1 MIQIVYYLKNMPYAA
16 PFQTDPCR
24 LAYSRDIKN
33 GNRFNSKN
41 IKGEISPIS
50 VERMISM
57 KKTLSAL
64 LSVCIAASA
73 CTVFPMS
80 ASGAELLNATFES
93 GLDGWTARGNASV
106 EVTSAT
112 AASGSKAA
120 AVSNRSDSWNG
131 IQYSLDSI
139 CTAGE
144 SYSFS
149 AMVTQQATP
158 AAVHFKLSLQYST
171 GGGGM
176 FGGGQNT
183 YASIAEKDSVSGT
196 WIQLANDSYQI
207 PADATNL
214 VLYVET
220 EDSKVDFFVDDI
232 FVGSSGSTPSGP
244 SQPEQPANGKR
255 GDVNGDSSVNKK
267 DVEQLRDYLLGKTS
281 DINGKTADLDGNK
294 TLNAADLSAL
304 KGLVMNP
311 PAETT
316 VTTPEPKQE
325 TTTTAGGGQPSS
337 GTHVSAKEYMSKMKN
352 DLKTQVPGNVTKG
365 DSGKLEKIQY
375 FSKKA
380 NRNKPANV
388 WTPPGYDSSK
398 KYPVMF
404 MNHGVMGNED
414 NMVSNWGVREM
425 ASNLIQSGEAVPF
438 IIVFP
443 QMYTDPS
450 SASPMGINMNVM
462 DNYDTFVYDVR
473 DSLYPY
479 ICEHYSVATGRE
491 NTAVAGFSMG
501 GRESLYLGMMMPE
514 MFGYVCASSPAPG
527 IVPASDGFI
536 ANHLGSKKIDSE
548 QRMTNSDFKFSDSDL
563 PYILMIGGGTNDQ
576 VVGTFPKQYHELFD
590 KNGTM
595 NLWMEFPGAGH
606 DAGVGTP
613 LFYNFFRYVF
623 KA

>member
-1 MIQIVYYLKNMPYAA
+1 
-16 PFQTDPCR
+16 
-24 LAYSRDIKN
+24 
-33 GNRFNSKN
+33 
-41 IKGEISPIS
+41 
-50 VERMISM
+50 M

-64 LSVCIAASA
+64 LSVCIAACA
-73 CTVFPMS
+73 CSVFPMS
-80 ASGAELLNATFES
+80 ASGAELLNSNFES
-93 GLDGWTARGNASV
+93 GLDGWTARGSAKVDVSSSV
-106 EVTSAT
+106 
-112 AASGSKAA
+112 AASGSQSA
-120 AVSNRSDSWNG
+120 AVSNRTDSWNG

-149 AMVTQQATP
+149 AMVTQQETP

-171 GGGGM
+171 GGGGGM
-176 FGGGQNT
+176 FGGGQNS
-183 YASIAEKDSVSGT
+183 YDCIAEKNSVSGT
-196 WIQLANDSYQI
+196 WIQLASESYQI
-207 PADATNL
+207 PAGATNL

-220 EDSKVDFFVDDI
+220 EDSTIDFFVDDI
-232 FVGSSGSTPSGP
+232 VVGTPGSTPSGP
-244 SQPEQPANGKR
+244 SQPEQPQSGKR
-255 GDVNGDSSVNKK
+255 GDVNGDNSVNKK

-281 DINGKTADLDGNK
+281 EINGKSADLDSNK
-294 TLNAADLSAL
+294 QLNGADLSAL

-316 VTTPEPKQE
+316 VTTTQPKQE

-337 GTHVSAKEYMSKMKN
+337 GTHASAKEYMSKMKN
-352 DLKTQVPGNVTKG
+352 DLKTQVPDNVKKG
-365 DSGKLEKIQY
+365 DSGKTDKIQY

-388 WTPPGYDSSK
+388 WTPPGYDPSK

-404 MNHGVMGNED
+404 MNHGVMGGEND
-414 NMVSNWGVREM
+414 MLNGWGVREM
-425 ASNLIQSGEAVPF
+425 ASNLIKSGEAVPF

-443 QMYTDPS
+443 QMYTDPNS
-450 SASPMGINMNVM
+450 GSPMGINMNVM

-491 NTAVAGFSMG
+491 NTAIAGFSMG

-548 QRMTNSDFKFSDSDL
+548 QRMTNGDFKFSDSDL

-606 DAGVGTP
+606 DASVGTP

>member
-1 MIQIVYYLKNMPYAA
+1 
-16 PFQTDPCR
+16 
-24 LAYSRDIKN
+24 
-33 GNRFNSKN
+33 
-41 IKGEISPIS
+41 
-50 VERMISM
+50 M

-64 LSVCIAASA
+64 LSVCIAACA
-73 CTVFPMS
+73 CSVFPMS
-80 ASGAELLNATFES
+80 AFGAELLNSNFES
-93 GLDGWTARGNASV
+93 GLDGWTARGSAKV
-106 EVTSAT
+106 EVSSSV
-112 AASGSKAA
+112 AASGSQSA

-149 AMVTQQATP
+149 AMVTQQETP

-171 GGGGM
+171 GGGGGM
-176 FGGGQNT
+176 FGGGQNS
-183 YASIAEKDSVSGT
+183 YDCIAEKDSVSGT
-196 WIQLANDSYQI
+196 WIQLASESYQI
-207 PADATNL
+207 PAGATNL

-220 EDSKVDFFVDDI
+220 EDSTIDFFVDDI
-232 FVGSSGSTPSGP
+232 VVGTPGSTPSGP
-244 SQPEQPANGKR
+244 SQPEQPEQPQSGKR
-255 GDVNGDSSVNKK
+255 GDVNGDNSVNKK

-281 DINGKTADLDGNK
+281 EINGKSADLDNNK
-294 TLNAADLSAL
+294 QLTGADLSAL

-316 VTTPEPKQE
+316 VTTMQPKQE

-352 DLKTQVPGNVTKG
+352 DLKTQVPDNVKKG
-365 DSGKLEKIQY
+365 DSGKTDKIQY

-388 WTPPGYDSSK
+388 WTPPGYDPSK

-414 NMVSNWGVREM
+414 NMLSGWGVREM
-425 ASNLIQSGEAVPF
+425 ASNLIKSGEAVPF

-443 QMYTDPS
+443 QMYTDPNS
-450 SASPMGINMNVM
+450 GSPMGISMNVM

-548 QRMTNSDFKFSDSDL
+548 QRMTNGDFKFSDSDL

>member
-1 MIQIVYYLKNMPYAA
+1 
-16 PFQTDPCR
+16 
-24 LAYSRDIKN
+24 
-33 GNRFNSKN
+33 
-41 IKGEISPIS
+41 
-50 VERMISM
+50 M

-64 LSVCIAASA
+64 LSVCIAACA
-73 CTVFPMS
+73 CSVFPMS
-80 ASGAELLNATFES
+80 ASGAELLNSNFES
-93 GLDGWTARGNASV
+93 GLDGWTARGSAKVDVSSSV
-106 EVTSAT
+106 AV
-112 AASGSKAA
+112 SGSQSA

-149 AMVTQQATP
+149 AMVTQQETP

-171 GGGGM
+171 GGGGGM
-176 FGGGQNT
+176 FGGGQNS
-183 YASIAEKDSVSGT
+183 YDCIAEKNSVSGT
-196 WIQLANDSYQI
+196 WIQLASDSYQI
-207 PADATNL
+207 PAGATNL

-220 EDSKVDFFVDDI
+220 EDSTIDFFVDDI
-232 FVGSSGSTPSGP
+232 VVGTPGSTPSGP
-244 SQPEQPANGKR
+244 SQPEQPEQPQSGKR
-255 GDVNGDSSVNKK
+255 GDVNGDNSVNKK

-281 DINGKTADLDGNK
+281 EINGKSADLDSNK
-294 TLNAADLSAL
+294 QLNGADLSAL

-316 VTTPEPKQE
+316 VTTTQPKQE

-337 GTHVSAKEYMSKMKN
+337 GTHASAKEYMSKMKN
-352 DLKTQVPGNVTKG
+352 DLKTQVPDNVKKG
-365 DSGKLEKIQY
+365 DSGKTDKIQY

-388 WTPPGYDSSK
+388 WTPPGYDPSK

-404 MNHGVMGNED
+404 MNHGVMGGEND
-414 NMVSNWGVREM
+414 MLNGWGVREM
-425 ASNLIQSGEAVPF
+425 ASNLIKSGEAVPF

-443 QMYTDPS
+443 QMYTDPNS
-450 SASPMGINMNVM
+450 GSPMGINMNVM

-527 IVPASDGFI
+527 IVPASDSFI

-548 QRMTNSDFKFSDSDL
+548 QRMTNGDFKFSDSDL
-563 PYILMIGGGTNDQ
+563 PYILMIGGGTSDQ

-606 DAGVGTP
+606 DASVGTP

>member
-1 MIQIVYYLKNMPYAA
+1 
-16 PFQTDPCR
+16 
-24 LAYSRDIKN
+24 
-33 GNRFNSKN
+33 
-41 IKGEISPIS
+41 
-50 VERMISM
+50 M

-64 LSVCIAASA
+64 LSVCIAACA
-73 CTVFPMS
+73 CSVFPMS
-80 ASGAELLNATFES
+80 AFGAELLNSTFES
-93 GLDGWTARGNASV
+93 GLDGWTARGSAKV
-106 EVTSAT
+106 EVSSSV
-112 AASGSKAA
+112 AASGSQSA

-149 AMVTQQATP
+149 AMVTQQETP

-171 GGGGM
+171 GGGGGM
-176 FGGGQNT
+176 FGGGQNS
-183 YASIAEKDSVSGT
+183 YDCIAEKNSVSGT
-196 WIQLANDSYQI
+196 WIQLASESYQI
-207 PADATNL
+207 PAGATNL

-220 EDSKVDFFVDDI
+220 EDSTIDFFVDDI
-232 FVGSSGSTPSGP
+232 VVGTPGSTPSGP
-244 SQPEQPANGKR
+244 SQPEQPEQPQSGKR
-255 GDVNGDSSVNKK
+255 GDVNGDNSVNKK

-281 DINGKTADLDGNK
+281 EINGKSADLDNNK
-294 TLNAADLSAL
+294 QLTGADLSAL

-316 VTTPEPKQE
+316 VTTTQPKQE
-325 TTTTAGGGQPSS
+325 TTTTVGGGQPSS
-337 GTHVSAKEYMSKMKN
+337 GTHASAKEYMSKMKN
-352 DLKTQVPGNVTKG
+352 DLKTQVPDNVKKG
-365 DSGKLEKIQY
+365 DSGKTDKIQY

-388 WTPPGYDSSK
+388 WTPPGYDPSK

-414 NMVSNWGVREM
+414 NMLSGWGVREM

-443 QMYTDPS
+443 QMYTDPNS
-450 SASPMGINMNVM
+450 GSPMGINMNVM

-536 ANHLGSKKIDSE
+536 SNHLGSKKIDSE
-548 QRMTNSDFKFSDSDL
+548 QRMTNGDFKFSDSDL

-606 DAGVGTP
+606 DASVGTP

>member
-1 MIQIVYYLKNMPYAA
+1 MPYAA

-24 LAYSRDIKN
+24 LAYRRDIKTEIDQQQ
-33 GNRFNSKN
+33 K
-41 IKGEISPIS
+41 IQKGEISPIS

-64 LSVCIAASA
+64 LSVCIAACA
-73 CTVFPMS
+73 CSVFPMS
-80 ASGAELLNATFES
+80 ASGAELLNSNFES
-93 GLDGWTARGNASV
+93 GLDGWTARG
-106 EVTSAT
+106 SAKVDVSSAV
-112 AASGSKAA
+112 AASGSQSA

-149 AMVTQQATP
+149 AMVTQQETP

-171 GGGGM
+171 GGGGGM
-176 FGGGQNT
+176 FGGGQNS
-183 YASIAEKDSVSGT
+183 YDCIAEKNSVSGT
-196 WIQLANDSYQI
+196 WIQLASESYQI
-207 PADATNL
+207 PAGATNL

-220 EDSKVDFFVDDI
+220 EDSTIDFFVDDI
-232 FVGSSGSTPSGP
+232 VVGTPGSTPSGP
-244 SQPEQPANGKR
+244 SQPEQPEQPQSGKR
-255 GDVNGDSSVNKK
+255 GDVNGDNSVNKK

-281 DINGKTADLDGNK
+281 EINGKSADLDSNK
-294 TLNAADLSAL
+294 QLTGADLSAL

-316 VTTPEPKQE
+316 VTTTQPKQE

-337 GTHVSAKEYMSKMKN
+337 GTHASAKEYMSKMKN
-352 DLKTQVPGNVTKG
+352 DLKTQVPDNVKKG
-365 DSGKLEKIQY
+365 DSGKTDKIQY

-388 WTPPGYDSSK
+388 WTPPGYDPSK

-404 MNHGVMGNED
+404 MHHGVMGGEND
-414 NMVSNWGVREM
+414 MLNGWGVREM
-425 ASNLIQSGEAVPF
+425 ASNLIKSGDAVPF
-438 IIVFP
+438 IIVFT
-443 QMYTDPS
+443 QMYTDPNS
-450 SASPMGINMNVM
+450 GSAMGISMDVM
-462 DNYDTFVYDVR
+462 DHYDDYVYDWK

-479 ICEHYSVATGRE
+479 ICEHYSVANGRE

-501 GRESLYLGMMMPE
+501 GRESLYLGLMLPDQI
-514 MFGYVCASSPAPG
+514 GYVCASSPAPG
-527 IVPASDGFI
+527 IVPASDMFI
-536 ANHLGSKKIDSE
+536 SNHLGSKKLNSND
-548 QRMTNSDFKFSDSDL
+548 RMKENDFKFSDSDL

-606 DAGVGTP
+606 DASVGTP

>member
-1 MIQIVYYLKNMPYAA
+1 
-16 PFQTDPCR
+16 
-24 LAYSRDIKN
+24 
-33 GNRFNSKN
+33 
-41 IKGEISPIS
+41 
-50 VERMISM
+50 M

-64 LSVCIAASA
+64 LSVCIAACA
-73 CTVFPMS
+73 CSVFPMS
-80 ASGAELLNATFES
+80 ASGAELLNSNFES
-93 GLDGWTARGNASV
+93 GLDGWTARGSAKV
-106 EVTSAT
+106 EVSSSVAV
-112 AASGSKAA
+112 SGSQSA

-149 AMVTQQATP
+149 AMVTQQETP

-171 GGGGM
+171 GGGGGM
-176 FGGGQNT
+176 FGGGQNS
-183 YASIAEKDSVSGT
+183 YDCIAEKNSVSGT
-196 WIQLANDSYQI
+196 WIQLASESYQI
-207 PADATNL
+207 PAGATNL

-220 EDSKVDFFVDDI
+220 EDSTIDFFVDDI
-232 FVGSSGSTPSGP
+232 VVGTPGSTPSGP
-244 SQPEQPANGKR
+244 SQPEQPQSGKR
-255 GDVNGDSSVNKK
+255 GDVNGDNSVNKK

-281 DINGKTADLDGNK
+281 EINGKSADLDSNK
-294 TLNAADLSAL
+294 QLNGADLSAL

-316 VTTPEPKQE
+316 VTTTQPKQE

-337 GTHVSAKEYMSKMKN
+337 GTHASAKEYMSKMKN
-352 DLKTQVPGNVTKG
+352 DLKTQVPDNVKKG
-365 DSGKLEKIQY
+365 DSGKTDKIQY

-388 WTPPGYDSSK
+388 WTPPGYDPSK

-404 MNHGVMGNED
+404 MNHGVMGGEND
-414 NMVSNWGVREM
+414 MLNGWGVREM
-425 ASNLIQSGEAVPF
+425 ASNLIKSGEAVPF

-443 QMYTDPS
+443 QMYTDPNS
-450 SASPMGINMNVM
+450 GSPMGINMNVM

-527 IVPASDGFI
+527 IVPASDSFI

-548 QRMTNSDFKFSDSDL
+548 QRMTNGDFKFSDSDL
-563 PYILMIGGGTNDQ
+563 PYILMIGGGTSDQ

-606 DAGVGTP
+606 DASVGTP

>member
-1 MIQIVYYLKNMPYAA
+1 
-16 PFQTDPCR
+16 
-24 LAYSRDIKN
+24 
-33 GNRFNSKN
+33 
-41 IKGEISPIS
+41 
-50 VERMISM
+50 M

-64 LSVCIAASA
+64 LSVCIAACA
-73 CTVFPMS
+73 CSVFPMS
-80 ASGAELLNATFES
+80 AFGAELLNSNFES
-93 GLDGWTARGNASV
+93 GLDGWTARG
-106 EVTSAT
+106 SAKVDVSSAV
-112 AASGSKAA
+112 AASGSQSA

-149 AMVTQQATP
+149 AMVTQQETP

-171 GGGGM
+171 GGGGGM
-176 FGGGQNT
+176 FGGGQNS
-183 YASIAEKDSVSGT
+183 YDCIAEKNSVSGT
-196 WIQLANDSYQI
+196 WIQLASESYQI
-207 PADATNL
+207 PAGATNL

-220 EDSKVDFFVDDI
+220 EDSTIDFFVDDI
-232 FVGSSGSTPSGP
+232 VVGTPGSTPSGP
-244 SQPEQPANGKR
+244 SQPEQPQSGKR

-281 DINGKTADLDGNK
+281 EINGKSADLDNNK
-294 TLNAADLSAL
+294 QLTGADLSAL

-316 VTTPEPKQE
+316 VTTTQPKQE

-337 GTHVSAKEYMSKMKN
+337 GTHASAKEYMSKMKN
-352 DLKTQVPGNVTKG
+352 DLKTQVPDNVKKG
-365 DSGKLEKIQY
+365 DSGKTDKIQY

-388 WTPPGYDSSK
+388 WTPPGYDPSK

-404 MNHGVMGNED
+404 MHHGVMGGEND
-414 NMVSNWGVREM
+414 MLNGWGVREM
-425 ASNLIQSGEAVPF
+425 ASNLIKSGDAVPF
-438 IIVFP
+438 IIVFT
-443 QMYTDPS
+443 QMYTDPNS
-450 SASPMGINMNVM
+450 GSAMGISMDVM
-462 DNYDTFVYDVR
+462 DHYDDYVYDWK

-501 GRESLYLGMMMPE
+501 GRESLYLGLMLPDQI
-514 MFGYVCASSPAPG
+514 GYVCASSPAPG
-527 IVPASDGFI
+527 IVPASDMFI
-536 ANHLGSKKIDSE
+536 SNHLGSKKLNSND
-548 QRMTNSDFKFSDSDL
+548 RMKENDFKFSDSDL
-563 PYILMIGGGTNDQ
+563 PYILMIGGGTSDQ

-606 DAGVGTP
+606 DASVGTP

>member
-1 MIQIVYYLKNMPYAA
+1 
-16 PFQTDPCR
+16 
-24 LAYSRDIKN
+24 
-33 GNRFNSKN
+33 
-41 IKGEISPIS
+41 
-50 VERMISM
+50 M

-64 LSVCIAASA
+64 LSVCIAACA
-73 CTVFPMS
+73 CSVFPMS
-80 ASGAELLNATFES
+80 ASGAELLNSTFES
-93 GLDGWTARGNASV
+93 GLDGWTARGSAKV
-106 EVTSAT
+106 EVSSSV
-112 AASGSKAA
+112 AASGSQSA

-149 AMVTQQATP
+149 AMVTQQETP

-171 GGGGM
+171 GGGGGM
-176 FGGGQNT
+176 FGGGQNS
-183 YASIAEKDSVSGT
+183 YDCIAEKDSVSGT
-196 WIQLANDSYQI
+196 WIQLASESYQI
-207 PADATNL
+207 PAGATNL

-220 EDSKVDFFVDDI
+220 EDSTIDFFVDDI
-232 FVGSSGSTPSGP
+232 VVGTPGSTPSGP
-244 SQPEQPANGKR
+244 SQPEQPQSGKR
-255 GDVNGDSSVNKK
+255 GDVNGDNSVNKK

-281 DINGKTADLDGNK
+281 EINGKSADLDNNK
-294 TLNAADLSAL
+294 QLNGADLSAL

-316 VTTPEPKQE
+316 VTTTQPKQE

-337 GTHVSAKEYMSKMKN
+337 GTHASAKEYMSKMKN
-352 DLKTQVPGNVTKG
+352 DLKTQVPDNVKKG
-365 DSGKLEKIQY
+365 DSGKTDKIQY

-388 WTPPGYDSSK
+388 WTPPGYDPSK

-414 NMVSNWGVREM
+414 NMLSGWGVREM
-425 ASNLIQSGEAVPF
+425 ASNLIKSGEAVPF

-443 QMYTDPS
+443 QMYTDPNS
-450 SASPMGINMNVM
+450 GSPMGINMNVM

-548 QRMTNSDFKFSDSDL
+548 QRMTNGDFKFSDSDL

>member
-1 MIQIVYYLKNMPYAA
+1 
-16 PFQTDPCR
+16 
-24 LAYSRDIKN
+24 
-33 GNRFNSKN
+33 
-41 IKGEISPIS
+41 
-50 VERMISM
+50 M

-64 LSVCIAASA
+64 LSVCIAACA
-73 CTVFPMS
+73 CSVFPMS
-80 ASGAELLNATFES
+80 AFGAELLNSTFES
-93 GLDGWTARGNASV
+93 GLDGWTARGSAKV
-106 EVTSAT
+106 EVSSSV
-112 AASGSKAA
+112 AASGSQSA

-149 AMVTQQATP
+149 AMVTQQETP

-171 GGGGM
+171 GGGGGM
-176 FGGGQNT
+176 FGGGQNS
-183 YASIAEKDSVSGT
+183 YDCIAEKDSVSGT
-196 WIQLANDSYQI
+196 WIQLASESYQI
-207 PADATNL
+207 PAGATNL

-220 EDSKVDFFVDDI
+220 EDSTIDFFVDDI
-232 FVGSSGSTPSGP
+232 VVGTPGSTPSGP
-244 SQPEQPANGKR
+244 SQPEQPQSGKR
-255 GDVNGDSSVNKK
+255 GDVNGDNSVNKK

-281 DINGKTADLDGNK
+281 EINGKSADLDNNK
-294 TLNAADLSAL
+294 QLTGADLSAL

-316 VTTPEPKQE
+316 VTTTQPKQE

-337 GTHVSAKEYMSKMKN
+337 GTHASAKEYMSKMKN
-352 DLKTQVPGNVTKG
+352 DLKTQVPDNVKKG
-365 DSGKLEKIQY
+365 DSGKTDKIQY

-388 WTPPGYDSSK
+388 WTPPGYDPSK

-404 MNHGVMGNED
+404 MHHGVMGGEND
-414 NMVSNWGVREM
+414 MLNGWGVREM
-425 ASNLIQSGEAVPF
+425 ASNLIKSGDAVPF
-438 IIVFP
+438 IIVFT
-443 QMYTDPS
+443 QMYTDPNS
-450 SASPMGINMNVM
+450 GSAMGISMDVM
-462 DNYDTFVYDVR
+462 DHYDDYVYDWK

-501 GRESLYLGMMMPE
+501 GRESLYLGLMLPDQI
-514 MFGYVCASSPAPG
+514 GYVCASSPAPG
-527 IVPASDGFI
+527 IVPASDMFI
-536 ANHLGSKKIDSE
+536 SNHLGSKKLNSND
-548 QRMTNSDFKFSDSDL
+548 RMKENDFKFSDSDL
-563 PYILMIGGGTNDQ
+563 PYILMIGGGTSDQ

>member
-1 MIQIVYYLKNMPYAA
+1 
-16 PFQTDPCR
+16 
-24 LAYSRDIKN
+24 
-33 GNRFNSKN
+33 
-41 IKGEISPIS
+41 
-50 VERMISM
+50 M

-64 LSVCIAASA
+64 LSVCIAACA
-73 CTVFPMS
+73 CSVFPMS
-80 ASGAELLNATFES
+80 ASGAELLNSNFES
-93 GLDGWTARGNASV
+93 GLDGWTARGSAKV
-106 EVTSAT
+106 EVSSSV
-112 AASGSKAA
+112 AASGSQSA

-149 AMVTQQATP
+149 AMVTQQETP

-171 GGGGM
+171 GGGGGM
-176 FGGGQNT
+176 FGGGQNS
-183 YASIAEKDSVSGT
+183 YDCIAEKNSVSGT
-196 WIQLANDSYQI
+196 WIQLASESYQI
-207 PADATNL
+207 PAGATNL

-220 EDSKVDFFVDDI
+220 EDSTIDFFVDDI
-232 FVGSSGSTPSGP
+232 VVGTPGSTPSGP
-244 SQPEQPANGKR
+244 SQPEQPEQPQSGKR
-255 GDVNGDSSVNKK
+255 GDVNGDNSVNKK

-281 DINGKTADLDGNK
+281 EINGKSADLDSNK
-294 TLNAADLSAL
+294 QLNGADLSAL

-316 VTTPEPKQE
+316 VTTTQPKQE

-337 GTHVSAKEYMSKMKN
+337 GTHASAKEYMSKMKN
-352 DLKTQVPGNVTKG
+352 DLKTQVPDNVKKG
-365 DSGKLEKIQY
+365 DSGKTDKIQY

-388 WTPPGYDSSK
+388 WTPPGYDPSK

-404 MNHGVMGNED
+404 MNHGVMGGEND
-414 NMVSNWGVREM
+414 MLNGWGVREM
-425 ASNLIQSGEAVPF
+425 ASNLIKSGEAVPF

-443 QMYTDPS
+443 QMYTDPNS
-450 SASPMGINMNVM
+450 GSPMGINMNVM

-527 IVPASDGFI
+527 IVPASDSFI

-548 QRMTNSDFKFSDSDL
+548 QRMTNGDFKFSDSDL
-563 PYILMIGGGTNDQ
+563 PYILMIGGGTSDQ

-606 DAGVGTP
+606 DASVGTP